1 MPLSCS
7 ASSAHAVAC
16 PGRPCTLLRPGVASP
31 GANSSG
37 SLNSQAPAPSASSRR
52 KMGHE
57 SESIRCL
64 QNYSTID
71 DEPNPDSSLMIDLI
85 DPCTEYKAQI
95 KMEKHMARTLT
106 EIDTRI
112 PDALRHDE
120 VASFAALFLAPRDAA
135 AAATCE
141 PTDCDEPPA
150 PHGGL
155 RTVFDSCSIEDHDED
170 AHFGLAEAGVV
181 GVADGVGGYR
191 DDGVDASAVCPLTLL
206 ERAHEATVEASTP
219 AASTAVIVSL
229 SGGALRWA
237 YVGDSGFVVFRDGR
251 ILRRSRPQQH
261 YFNCP
266 YQLSSERDGSADEVA
281 DAEVGK
287 VPAKEGDVV
296 VVATDGLFDNV
307 TDDEL
312 ERIVRM
318 GTALGFSP
326 TNMAEVLAG
335 FAFEASSVMGR
346 RERGKAFFTG
356 GKPDDITV
364 VVAYIVSSSF

>member
-1 MPLSCS
+1 
-7 ASSAHAVAC
+7 
-16 PGRPCTLLRPGVASP
+16 
-31 GANSSG
+31 
-37 SLNSQAPAPSASSRR
+37 
-52 KMGHE
+52 
-57 SESIRCL
+57 
-64 QNYSTID
+64 
-71 DEPNPDSSLMIDLI
+71 
-85 DPCTEYKAQI
+85 
-95 KMEKHMARTLT
+95 MEKHMARSLT

-112 PDALRHDE
+112 PDALRVAFGIPNRNRPPLAPAQHDE
-120 VASFAALFLAPRDAA
+120 VANFAALFLAPRDAA
-135 AAATCE
+135 AAAACE

-155 RTVFDSCSIEDHDED
+155 RMDFDSCSIEDHDED

-181 GVADGVGGYR
+181 SVGGYR
-191 DDGVDASAVCPLTLL
+191 DDGVDASAFARALMTNAYMEVVTMTSLPGTTTSVCPLTLL
-206 ERAHEATVEASTP
+206 ERAYQATVEADTP

-229 SGGALRWA
+229 SGGELRWA
-237 YVGDSGFVVFRDGR
+237 YVGDSGFVVFRDGL

-281 DAEVGK
+281 DAEVGE

-318 GTALGFSP
+318 GTTLGFSP
-326 TNMAEVLAG
+326 TNMAEVMAG
-335 FAFEASSVMGR
+335 FAFEAARCSNRDTPYSVMGR
-346 RERGKAFFTG
+346 REPETDFFTG